1 MPEQLIMALPLI
13 GMIILIAIGMPVAFA
28 MGVSGAI
35 GIFFMGGFDS
45 LLGILGTSPYRTAAS
60 YTLTTVP
67 LFILMAEF
75 IVKSEIVHDIFEA
88 GYKWLGHLPGGVA
101 IATVMADAGFG
112 AMCGSS
118 TAAAAAMSSV
128 AIPQMQRLKYK
139 NSLSGGVVAIAGT
152 LAIMIPPSIVFIIYG
167 SVTETS
173 IGKLLIAGILP
184 GILTAIAYAVA
195 IYVWVK
201 IDSSVSPPQ
210 QAFPWNERMHSLK
223 YVWPMFVLFGV
234 VVGTIYTGVATPTE
248 SAAFGATAAL
258 VMGLAMGRLDREK
271 ILAACLAT
279 IKSTVMIFVL
289 IIGAM
294 IFGYYMTMTQLA
306 QDTVKLIAA
315 SSLDRW
321 VIMGG
326 LVVLYVFLGCI
337 LDQIAI
343 LLLTLPITFPLVM
356 SLGFDPIWFGVVITA
371 LAEIGLITPPVGL
384 NCFIVSQV
392 SKIPLEDV
400 FKGASILLI
409 SEMIVMAMLL
419 YWPEISLWLPSM
431 MD

>member
-1 MPEQLIMALPLI
+1 
-13 GMIILIAIGMPVAFA
+13 
-28 MGVSGAI
+28 
-35 GIFFMGGFDS
+35 
-45 LLGILGTSPYRTAAS
+45 
-60 YTLTTVP
+60 
-67 LFILMAEF
+67 
-75 IVKSEIVHDIFEA
+75 
-88 GYKWLGHLPGGVA
+88 
-101 IATVMADAGFG
+101 
-112 AMCGSS
+112 
-118 TAAAAAMSSV
+118 
-128 AIPQMQRLKYK
+128 
-139 NSLSGGVVAIAGT
+139 
-152 LAIMIPPSIVFIIYG
+152 
-167 SVTETS
+167 
-173 IGKLLIAGILP
+173 
-184 GILTAIAYAVA
+184 
-195 IYVWVK
+195 
-201 IDSSVSPPQ
+201 
-210 QAFPWNERMHSLK
+210 
-223 YVWPMFVLFGV
+223 
-234 VVGTIYTGVATPTE
+234 
-248 SAAFGATAAL
+248 
-258 VMGLAMGRLDREK
+258 
-271 ILAACLAT
+271 
-279 IKSTVMIFVL
+279 
-289 IIGAM
+289 M

>member
-1 MPEQLIMALPLI
+1 MEYLVLALPLI
-13 GMIILIAIGMPVAFA
+13 GMIALIAIGMPVAFS
-28 MGVSGAI
+28 MGVAGAI
-35 GIFFMGGFDS
+35 GLFFIGGFDS
-45 LLGILGTSPYRTAAS
+45 LMGILGTSPYRTAAS

-75 IVKSEIVHDIFEA
+75 IVKSEIIHEIFEA

-128 AIPQMQRLKYK
+128 AIPQMKRLQYK
-139 NSLSGGVVAIAGT
+139 DSLSGGVVAIAGT

-173 IGKLLIAGILP
+173 IGKLLIAGIVP
-184 GILTAIAYAVA
+184 GVLAAIALALA

-201 IDSSVSPPQ
+201 IDPSVSPPQ
-210 QAFPWNERMHSLK
+210 QAWSWSERMHSLK
-223 YVWPMFVLFGV
+223 YVWPMFVLFAV

-258 VMGLAMGRLDREK
+258 IIGLAQRRLNREK
-271 ILAACLAT
+271 IFAACLST

-306 QDTVKLIAA
+306 QDFVKVIAA
-315 SSLDRW
+315 SGLDRW

-326 LVVLYVFLGCI
+326 LVVFYIALGCI

-356 SLGFDPIWFGVVITA
+356 SLGFDPIWFGVIITA

-392 SKIPLEDV
+392 SRLPLEQV
-400 FKGASILLI
+400 FKGATILMLG
-409 SEMIVMAMLL
+409 EVIVLALLMAF
-419 YWPEISLWLPSM
+419 PEIVLWLPSM
-431 MD
+431 ME

>member
-13 GMIILIAIGMPVAFA
+13 GMIVLIAIGMPVAFA

-45 LLGILGTSPYRTAAS
+45 LMGILGTSPYRTAAS

-75 IVKSEIVHDIFEA
+75 IVKSEIVHDIFDA

-128 AIPQMQRLKYK
+128 AIPQMKRLKYK
-139 NSLSGGVVAIAGT
+139 DTLSGGVVAIAGT

-173 IGKLLIAGILP
+173 IGKLLIAGIIP
-184 GILTAIAYAVA
+184 GILTTIAYAVA

-201 IDSSVSPPQ
+201 LDPSVSPSQKAWSWP
-210 QAFPWNERMHSLK
+210 ERMRSLK

-234 VVGTIYTGVATPTE
+234 VVGTIYTGIATPTE

-258 VMGLAMGRLDREK
+258 VMGLATGRLDRER
-271 ILAACLAT
+271 ILTACLAT

-326 LVVLYVFLGCI
+326 LVVLYIFLGCI

-343 LLLTLPITFPLVM
+343 LLLTLPITFPLVV

-392 SKIPLEDV
+392 SKIPLEEV

-409 SEMIVMAMLL
+409 PEMIVMAMLI

>member
-1 MPEQLIMALPLI
+1 MPEQLIMVLPLI
-13 GMIILIAIGMPVAFA
+13 GMIVLIAVGMPVAFA

-45 LLGILGTSPYRTAAS
+45 LMGILGTSPYRTAAS

-75 IVKSEIVHDIFEA
+75 IVKSEIVHEIFEA

-101 IATVMADAGFG
+101 IATVLADAGFG

-128 AIPQMQRLKYK
+128 AIPQMKRLKYK
-139 NSLSGGVVAIAGT
+139 DSLSGGVVAIAGT

-184 GILTAIAYAVA
+184 GILSALALALA

-201 IDSSVSPPQ
+201 IDPSVSPPQ
-210 QAFPWNERMHSLK
+210 KAWSRSERMHSLK
-223 YVWPMFVLFGV
+223 FVWPMFVLFGV

-248 SAAFGATAAL
+248 SAAFGATVAL
-258 VMGLAMGRLDREK
+258 LIGLAQGRLDREK
-271 ILAACLAT
+271 IFAACLST

-294 IFGYYMTMTQLA
+294 IFGYYMTLTQMA
-306 QDTVKLIAA
+306 QDFVRLIAA
-315 SSLDRW
+315 ASVDRW
-321 VIMGG
+321 LVMGG
-326 LVVLYVFLGCI
+326 LVVLYIFLGCI

-356 SLGFDPIWFGVVITA
+356 SLGFDPIWFGVIITA

-392 SKIPLEDV
+392 SKLPLEEV

-409 SEMIVMAMLL
+409 AELIVMALL
-419 YWPEISLWLPSM
+419 MGFPEIALWLPSM
-431 MD
+431 M

>member
-13 GMIILIAIGMPVAFA
+13 GMILLIVIGMPVAFA
-28 MGVSGAI
+28 MGVAGAI

-45 LLGILGTSPYRTAAS
+45 LMGILGTSPYRTAAS

-75 IVKSEIVHDIFEA
+75 IVKSEIVHEIFEA

-128 AIPQMQRLKYK
+128 AIPQMKRLKYK
-139 NSLSGGVVAIAGT
+139 DSLSGGVVAIAGT

-184 GILTAIAYAVA
+184 GILTAIGFAVA

-201 IDSSVSPPQ
+201 IDPSVSPPQ
-210 QAFPWNERMHSLK
+210 KAWSWTERMHSLK

-248 SAAFGATAAL
+248 SAAFGATVAL
-258 VMGLAMGRLDREK
+258 AMGLAMGRLDRGK
-271 ILAACLAT
+271 IYAACLAT

-294 IFGYYMTMTQLA
+294 IFGYYMTLTQLA
-306 QDTVKLIAA
+306 QDFVRVIAS

-326 LVVLYVFLGCI
+326 LVVLYLFLGCI

-392 SKIPLEDV
+392 SRLPLEEV
-400 FKGASILLI
+400 FKGACILLI
-409 SEMIVMAMLL
+409 AEMVVMALL
-419 YWPEISLWLPSM
+419 MGFPEISLWLPSM

>member
-1 MPEQLIMALPLI
+1 MEHLILVLPLI
-13 GMIILIAIGMPVAFA
+13 GMIALIAIGMPVAFS
-28 MGVSGAI
+28 MGVAGAI
-35 GIFFMGGFDS
+35 GLFFIGGFDS
-45 LLGILGTSPYRTAAS
+45 LMGILGTSPYRTAAS

-75 IVKSEIVHDIFEA
+75 IVKSEIIHEIFEA

-128 AIPQMQRLKYK
+128 AIPQMKRLQYK
-139 NSLSGGVVAIAGT
+139 DSLSGGVVAIAGT

-173 IGKLLIAGILP
+173 IGKLLIAGIVP
-184 GILTAIAYAVA
+184 GVLAAIALALA

-201 IDSSVSPPQ
+201 IDPSVSPPQ
-210 QAFPWNERMHSLK
+210 QAWSWSERMHSLK
-223 YVWPMFVLFGV
+223 YVWPMFVLFAV

-258 VMGLAMGRLDREK
+258 IIGLAQRRLNREK
-271 ILAACLAT
+271 IFAACLST

-306 QDTVKLIAA
+306 QDFVKVIAA
-315 SSLDRW
+315 SGLDRW

-326 LVVLYVFLGCI
+326 LVVFYIALGCI

-356 SLGFDPIWFGVVITA
+356 SLGFDPIWFGVIITA

-392 SKIPLEDV
+392 SRLPLEQV
-400 FKGASILLI
+400 FKGATILMLG
-409 SEMIVMAMLL
+409 EVIVLALLMAF
-419 YWPEISLWLPSM
+419 PEIVLWLPSM
-431 MD
+431 ME

>member
-1 MPEQLIMALPLI
+1 MEHLILALPLI
-13 GMIILIAIGMPVAFA
+13 GMIALIAIGMPVAFS
-28 MGVSGAI
+28 MGVAGAI
-35 GIFFMGGFDS
+35 GLFFIGGFDS
-45 LLGILGTSPYRTAAS
+45 LMGILGTSPYRTAAS

-75 IVKSEIVHDIFEA
+75 IVKSEIIHEIFEA

-128 AIPQMQRLKYK
+128 AIPQMKRLQYK
-139 NSLSGGVVAIAGT
+139 DSLSGGVVAIAGT

-173 IGKLLIAGILP
+173 IGKLLIAGIVP
-184 GILTAIAYAVA
+184 GVLAAIALALA

-201 IDSSVSPPQ
+201 IDPSVSPPQ
-210 QAFPWNERMHSLK
+210 QAWSWSERMHSLK
-223 YVWPMFVLFGV
+223 YVWPMFVLFAV

-258 VMGLAMGRLDREK
+258 LIGLAQRRLNREK
-271 ILAACLAT
+271 IFAACLST

-306 QDTVKLIAA
+306 QDFVKVIAA
-315 SSLDRW
+315 SGLDRW

-326 LVVLYVFLGCI
+326 LVVFYIALGCI

-356 SLGFDPIWFGVVITA
+356 SLGFDPIWFGVIITA

-392 SKIPLEDV
+392 SRLPLEQV
-400 FKGASILLI
+400 FKGATILMLGELI
-409 SEMIVMAMLL
+409 VLALLMAF
-419 YWPEISLWLPSM
+419 PEIVLWLPSM
-431 MD
+431 MN

>member
-13 GMIILIAIGMPVAFA
+13 GMILLIAIGMPVAFA
-28 MGVSGAI
+28 MGVAGTI

-45 LLGILGTSPYRTAAS
+45 LMGILGTSPYRTAAS

-128 AIPQMQRLKYK
+128 AIPQMKRLKYK
-139 NSLSGGVVAIAGT
+139 DSLSGGVVAIAGT

-201 IDSSVSPPQ
+201 IDPSVSPPQ
-210 QAFPWNERMHSLK
+210 QAFPWSERMNSLK

-234 VVGTIYTGVATPTE
+234 VVGTIYTGIATPTE

-258 VMGLAMGRLDREK
+258 VMGLVMGRLDRGK
-271 ILAACLAT
+271 IYAACLAT

-315 SSLDRW
+315 SSVDRW

-326 LVVLYVFLGCI
+326 LVVLYIVLGCI

-392 SKIPLEDV
+392 SRLPLEEV
-400 FKGASILLI
+400 FKGACILLI
-409 SEMIVMAMLL
+409 AEMVVMALL
-419 YWPEISLWLPSM
+419 IYFPEISLWLPSM

>member
-1 MPEQLIMALPLI
+1 MEYLVLALPLI
-13 GMIILIAIGMPVAFA
+13 GMIALIAIGMPVAFS
-28 MGVSGAI
+28 MGVAGAI
-35 GIFFMGGFDS
+35 GLFFIGGFDS
-45 LLGILGTSPYRTAAS
+45 LMGILGTSPYRTAAS

-75 IVKSEIVHDIFEA
+75 IVKSEIIHEIFEA

-128 AIPQMQRLKYK
+128 AIPQMKRLQYK
-139 NSLSGGVVAIAGT
+139 DSLSGGVVAIAGT

-173 IGKLLIAGILP
+173 IGKLLIAGIVP
-184 GILTAIAYAVA
+184 GVLAAIALALA

-201 IDSSVSPPQ
+201 IDPSVSPPQ
-210 QAFPWNERMHSLK
+210 QAWSWSERMHSLK
-223 YVWPMFVLFGV
+223 YVWPMFVLFAV

-258 VMGLAMGRLDREK
+258 IIGLAQRRLNREK
-271 ILAACLAT
+271 IFAACLST

-306 QDTVKLIAA
+306 QDFVKVIAA
-315 SSLDRW
+315 SGLDRW

-326 LVVLYVFLGCI
+326 LVVFYIALGCI

-356 SLGFDPIWFGVVITA
+356 SLGFDPIWFGVIITA

-392 SKIPLEDV
+392 SRLPLEQV
-400 FKGASILLI
+400 FKGATILMLGELI
-409 SEMIVMAMLL
+409 VLALLMAF
-419 YWPEISLWLPSM
+419 PEIVLWLPSM
-431 MD
+431 MN

>member
-1 MPEQLIMALPLI
+1 MEHLILALPLI

-28 MGVSGAI
+28 MGVAGAI
-35 GIFFMGGFDS
+35 GIFFMGGFGS
-45 LLGILGTSPYRTAAS
+45 LMGILGTSPYRTAAS

-67 LFILMAEF
+67 LFILMAQL

-128 AIPQMQRLKYK
+128 AIPQMKRLKYK
-139 NSLSGGVVAIAGT
+139 DSLSGGVVAVAGT

-173 IGKLLIAGILP
+173 IGKLLIAGIIP
-184 GILTAIAYAVA
+184 GIMTALAYAVA
-195 IYVWVK
+195 IYLWVK
-201 IDSSVSPPQ
+201 IDPSVSPSQ
-210 QAFPWNERMHSLK
+210 QAWSWKEKVSSLK
-223 YVWPMFVLFGV
+223 GVWPMFVLFIV
-234 VVGTIYTGVATPTE
+234 VIGTIYMGVATPTE
-248 SAAFGATAAL
+248 SAAFGATVAL
-258 VMGLAMGRLDREK
+258 IMGLAMRRLDKDR
-271 ILAACLAT
+271 IFAACLAT
-279 IKSTVMIFVL
+279 IQSTVMIFVL

-294 IFGYYMTMTQLA
+294 IFGYYITMTQLP
-306 QDTVKLIAA
+306 QNFVKLIAA
-315 SSLDRW
+315 SSIDRW

-326 LVVLYVFLGCI
+326 LVLFYILLGCI

-343 LLLTLPITFPLVM
+343 LLLTLPITFPLIM
-356 SLGFDPIWFGVVITA
+356 SLGFDPIWFGVMITA

-392 SKIPLEDV
+392 SKLPLEEV
-400 FKGASILLI
+400 FKGTSILLI
-409 SEMIVMAMLL
+409 SEVVIIVLL
-419 YWPEISLWLPSM
+419 MCFPEITLWLPSM
-431 MD
+431 MN

>member
-1 MPEQLIMALPLI
+1 MEHLILALPLI
-13 GMIILIAIGMPVAFA
+13 GMIALIAIGMPVAFS
-28 MGVSGAI
+28 MGVAGAI
-35 GIFFMGGFDS
+35 GLFFIGGFDS
-45 LLGILGTSPYRTAAS
+45 MMGILGTSPYRTAAS

-75 IVKSEIVHDIFEA
+75 IVKSEIIHEIFEA

-128 AIPQMQRLKYK
+128 AIPQMKRLQYK
-139 NSLSGGVVAIAGT
+139 DSLSGGVVAIAGT

-173 IGKLLIAGILP
+173 IGKLLIAGIVP
-184 GILTAIAYAVA
+184 GILAATALALA

-201 IDSSVSPPQ
+201 VDPSVSPPQ
-210 QAFPWNERMHSLK
+210 QAWSWSERMHSLK

-234 VVGTIYTGVATPTE
+234 VVGTIYTGIATPTE

-258 VMGLAMGRLDREK
+258 IIGLAQKRLNREK
-271 ILAACLAT
+271 IFEACLAT

-306 QDTVKLIAA
+306 QDFVKVIAA
-315 SSLDRW
+315 SGLDRW

-326 LVVLYVFLGCI
+326 LVVFYIALGCI

-356 SLGFDPIWFGVVITA
+356 SLGFDPIWFGVIITA

-392 SKIPLEDV
+392 SRLPLEQV
-400 FKGASILLI
+400 FKGATILMLG
-409 SEMIVMAMLL
+409 ELVVLALLMAF
-419 YWPEISLWLPSM
+419 PEIVLWLPSM
-431 MD
+431 ME

>member
-1 MPEQLIMALPLI
+1 MEQLIMVLPLI

-45 LLGILGTSPYRTAAS
+45 LMGILGTSPYRTAAS

-128 AIPQMQRLKYK
+128 AIPQMKRLKYK
-139 NSLSGGVVAIAGT
+139 DSLSGGVVAIAGT

-173 IGKLLIAGILP
+173 IGKLLIAGIIP

-201 IDSSVSPPQ
+201 IDPSVSPSQ
-210 QAFPWNERMHSLK
+210 QAFPWNEKVRSLK

-248 SAAFGATAAL
+248 SAAFGATTAL
-258 VMGLAMGRLDREK
+258 VMGLAMGRLDRGK

-279 IKSTVMIFVL
+279 IKTTVMIFVL

-315 SSLDRW
+315 ASLDRW

-326 LVVLYVFLGCI
+326 LVVLYIFLGCI

-392 SKIPLEDV
+392 SKIPLEEV
-400 FKGASILLI
+400 FKGASILMI

>member
-1 MPEQLIMALPLI
+1 MEQLILALPLI

-28 MGVSGAI
+28 MGVAGAI
-35 GIFFMGGFDS
+35 GIFFIGGFDS
-45 LLGILGTSPYRTAAS
+45 LMGILGTSPYRTAAS

-139 NSLSGGVVAIAGT
+139 NTLSGGVVAIAGT

-201 IDSSVSPPQ
+201 IDPSVSPPQ
-210 QAFPWNERMHSLK
+210 KAFGWNERVHSLQ
-223 YVWPMFVLFGV
+223 YVWPMFLLFGV
-234 VVGTIYTGVATPTE
+234 VVGTIYTGIATPTE

-258 VMGLAMGRLDREK
+258 VMGLAMGRLDRGK
-271 ILAACLAT
+271 IYAACLAT

-326 LVVLYVFLGCI
+326 LVVLYIFLGCI

-392 SKIPLEDV
+392 SRLPLEEV

-409 SEMIVMAMLL
+409 AEMVVMALLL
-419 YWPEISLWLPSM
+419 YFPEISLWLPSM

>member
-1 MPEQLIMALPLI
+1 MEQLILALPLV

-28 MGVSGAI
+28 MGVAGAV

-45 LLGILGTSPYRTAAS
+45 LMGILGTSPYRTAAS

-67 LFILMAEF
+67 LFILMAQL

-128 AIPQMQRLKYK
+128 AIPQMKRLKYK
-139 NSLSGGVVAIAGT
+139 DSLSGGVVAVAGT

-173 IGKLLIAGILP
+173 IGKLLIAGIIP
-184 GILTAIAYAVA
+184 GILTALAYAAA
-195 IYVWVK
+195 IYFWVK
-201 IDSSVSPPQ
+201 IDPSVSPPQ
-210 QAFPWNERMHSLK
+210 QAWLWKEKVSSLK
-223 YVWPMFVLFGV
+223 GVWPMFVLFFV
-234 VVGTIYTGVATPTE
+234 VIGTIYMGVATPTE

-258 VMGLAMGRLDREK
+258 IMGFAMERLDKNR
-271 ILAACLAT
+271 IYAACLAT
-279 IKSTVMIFVL
+279 IQSTVMIFVL

-294 IFGYYMTMTQLA
+294 IFGYYITMTQLP
-306 QDTVKLIAA
+306 QNLVKIIA
-315 SSLDRW
+315 SSAIDRW

-326 LVVLYVFLGCI
+326 LVIFYIFLGCI

-356 SLGFDPIWFGVVITA
+356 SLGFNPIWFGVMITA

-392 SKIPLEDV
+392 SKLPLEEV

-409 SEMIVMAMLL
+409 SEIVVVILL
-419 YWPEISLWLPSM
+419 MCFPGIVLLLPSM
-431 MD
+431 MN

>member
-1 MPEQLIMALPLI
+1 MEHLILALPLI
-13 GMIILIAIGMPVAFA
+13 GMIALIAIGMPVAFS
-28 MGVSGAI
+28 MGVAGAI
-35 GIFFMGGFDS
+35 GLFFIGGFDS
-45 LLGILGTSPYRTAAS
+45 LMGILGTSPYRTAAS

-75 IVKSEIVHDIFEA
+75 IVKSEIIHEIFEA

-128 AIPQMQRLKYK
+128 AIPQMKRLQYK
-139 NSLSGGVVAIAGT
+139 DSLSGGVVAIAGT

-173 IGKLLIAGILP
+173 IGKLLIAGIVP
-184 GILTAIAYAVA
+184 GVLAAIALALA

-201 IDSSVSPPQ
+201 IDPSVSPPQ
-210 QAFPWNERMHSLK
+210 QAWSWSERMHSLK
-223 YVWPMFVLFGV
+223 YVWPMFVLFAV

-258 VMGLAMGRLDREK
+258 IIGLAQRRLNREK
-271 ILAACLAT
+271 IFAACLST

-306 QDTVKLIAA
+306 QDFVKVIAA
-315 SSLDRW
+315 SGLDRW

-326 LVVLYVFLGCI
+326 LVVFYIALGCI

-356 SLGFDPIWFGVVITA
+356 SLGFDPIWFGVIITA

-392 SKIPLEDV
+392 SRLPLEQV
-400 FKGASILLI
+400 FKGATILMLGELI
-409 SEMIVMAMLL
+409 VLALLMAF
-419 YWPEISLWLPSM
+419 PEIVLWLPSM
-431 MD
+431 MN

>member
-1 MPEQLIMALPLI
+1 MPDQLIMALPLI
-13 GMIILIAIGMPVAFA
+13 GMIVLIAIGMPVAFA
-28 MGVSGAI
+28 MGVSGAV
-35 GIFFMGGFDS
+35 GIYFMGGFDS
-45 LLGILGTSPYRTAAS
+45 LMGILATSPYRTAAS

-67 LFILMAEF
+67 LFILMADF
-75 IVKSEIVHDIFEA
+75 ILKSEIVHEIFEA
-88 GYKWLGHLPGGVA
+88 AYKWLGHLPGGVA
-101 IATVMADAGFG
+101 IATVLADAGFG

-128 AIPQMQRLKYK
+128 AIPQMKRLKYRD
-139 NSLSGGVVAIAGT
+139 SLSGGVVAVAGT

-173 IGKLLIAGILP
+173 IGKLLIAGIMP
-184 GILTAIAYAVA
+184 GVLTALAYAAA
-195 IYVWVK
+195 IYIWVK
-201 IDSSVSPPQ
+201 IDPSVSPPQ
-210 QAFPWNERMHSLK
+210 MAWSWSERVHSLK
-223 YVWPMFVLFGV
+223 YVWPMIVLFAV
-234 VVGTIYTGVATPTE
+234 VVGTIYAGVATPTE

-258 VMGLAMGRLDREK
+258 LIGLAQGRLDREK
-271 ILAACLAT
+271 IFAACLAT
-279 IKSTVMIFVL
+279 IRSTVMIFVL

-294 IFGYYMTMTQLA
+294 IFGYYMTLTQMA
-306 QDTVKLIAA
+306 QDLVKVIAA
-315 SSLDRW
+315 SNLDRW

-326 LVVLYVFLGCI
+326 LVVLYVALGCI

-392 SKIPLEDV
+392 SRLPLEEV
-400 FKGASILLI
+400 FKGACILLTG
-409 SEMIVMAMLL
+409 ELIVMALL
-419 YWPEISLWLPSM
+419 MGFPEISLWLPSM
-431 MD
+431 MQ

>member
-1 MPEQLIMALPLI
+1 MEYLVLALPLI
-13 GMIILIAIGMPVAFA
+13 GMIALIAIGMPVAFS
-28 MGVSGAI
+28 MGVAGAI
-35 GIFFMGGFDS
+35 GLFFIGGFDS
-45 LLGILGTSPYRTAAS
+45 LMGILGTSPYRTAAS

-75 IVKSEIVHDIFEA
+75 IVKSEIIHEIFEA

-128 AIPQMQRLKYK
+128 AIPQMKRLQYK
-139 NSLSGGVVAIAGT
+139 DSLSGGVVAIAGT

-173 IGKLLIAGILP
+173 IGKLLIAGIVP
-184 GILTAIAYAVA
+184 GVLAAIFLALS

-201 IDSSVSPPQ
+201 IDPSVSPPQ
-210 QAFPWNERMHSLK
+210 QAWSWSERMHSLK
-223 YVWPMFVLFGV
+223 YVWPMFVLFAV

-258 VMGLAMGRLDREK
+258 LIGLAQRRLNREK
-271 ILAACLAT
+271 IFAACLST

-306 QDTVKLIAA
+306 QDFVKVIAA
-315 SSLDRW
+315 SGLDRW

-326 LVVLYVFLGCI
+326 LVVFYIALGCI

-356 SLGFDPIWFGVVITA
+356 SLGFDPIWFGVIITA

-392 SKIPLEDV
+392 SRLPLEQV
-400 FKGASILLI
+400 FKGATILMLGELI
-409 SEMIVMAMLL
+409 VLALLMAF
-419 YWPEISLWLPSM
+419 PEIVLWLPSM
-431 MD
+431 MN

>member
-1 MPEQLIMALPLI
+1 MPEQLLMALPLI
-13 GMIILIAIGMPVAFA
+13 GMIVLIAIGMPVAFA

-45 LLGILGTSPYRTAAS
+45 LMGILGTSPYRTAAS

-75 IVKSEIVHDIFEA
+75 IVKSEIVHDIFDA

-128 AIPQMQRLKYK
+128 AIPQMKRLRYK
-139 NSLSGGVVAIAGT
+139 DTLSGGVVAIAGT

-173 IGKLLIAGILP
+173 IGKLLIAGIIP
-184 GILTAIAYAVA
+184 GILTTIAYAVA

-201 IDSSVSPPQ
+201 LDPSVSPSQKAWSWP
-210 QAFPWNERMHSLK
+210 ERMRSLK

-234 VVGTIYTGVATPTE
+234 VVGTIYTGIATPTE

-258 VMGLAMGRLDREK
+258 VMGLAMGRLDRER

-321 VIMGG
+321 AIMGG
-326 LVVLYVFLGCI
+326 LVVLYIFLGCI

-343 LLLTLPITFPLVM
+343 LLLTLPITFPLVV
-356 SLGFDPIWFGVVITA
+356 SLGFDPIWFGVIITA

-384 NCFIVSQV
+384 NCFIVSHV

-409 SEMIVMAMLL
+409 SEMIVMAMLI

>member
-1 MPEQLIMALPLI
+1 MPEQLILALPLI
-13 GMIILIAIGMPVAFA
+13 GMILLIAIGMPVAFA

-45 LLGILGTSPYRTAAS
+45 VMGILGTSPYRTAAS

-139 NSLSGGVVAIAGT
+139 DTLSGGVVAIAGT

-173 IGKLLIAGILP
+173 IGKLLIAGIIP

-201 IDSSVSPPQ
+201 IDPSVSPPQ
-210 QAFPWNERMHSLK
+210 KAFPWNERILSLK

-306 QDTVKLIAA
+306 QDTVKLIAS

-326 LVVLYVFLGCI
+326 LVVLYIFLGCI

-400 FKGASILLI
+400 FKGACILLI
-409 SEMIVMAMLL
+409 SEMVVMALLL
-419 YWPEISLWLPSM
+419 YFPEISLWLPSM

>member
-1 MPEQLIMALPLI
+1 MEYLVLALPLI
-13 GMIILIAIGMPVAFA
+13 GMIALIAIGMPVAFS
-28 MGVSGAI
+28 MGVAGAI
-35 GIFFMGGFDS
+35 GLFFIGGFDS
-45 LLGILGTSPYRTAAS
+45 LMGILGTSPYRTAAS

-75 IVKSEIVHDIFEA
+75 IVKSEIIHEIFEA

-128 AIPQMQRLKYK
+128 AIPQMKRLQYK
-139 NSLSGGVVAIAGT
+139 DSLSGGVVAIAGT

-173 IGKLLIAGILP
+173 IGKLLIAGIVP
-184 GILTAIAYAVA
+184 GVLAAIALALA

-201 IDSSVSPPQ
+201 IDPSVSPPQ
-210 QAFPWNERMHSLK
+210 QAWSWSERMHSLK
-223 YVWPMFVLFGV
+223 YVWPMFVLFAV

-258 VMGLAMGRLDREK
+258 IIGLAQRRLNREK
-271 ILAACLAT
+271 IFAACLST

-306 QDTVKLIAA
+306 QDFVKVIAA
-315 SSLDRW
+315 SGLDRW

-326 LVVLYVFLGCI
+326 LVVFYLALGCI

-356 SLGFDPIWFGVVITA
+356 SLGFDPIWFGVIITA

-392 SKIPLEDV
+392 SRLPLEQV
-400 FKGASILLI
+400 FKGATILMLG
-409 SEMIVMAMLL
+409 EVIVLALLMAF
-419 YWPEISLWLPSM
+419 PEIVLWLPSM
-431 MD
+431 ME

>member
-1 MPEQLIMALPLI
+1 
-13 GMIILIAIGMPVAFA
+13 
-28 MGVSGAI
+28 
-35 GIFFMGGFDS
+35 
-45 LLGILGTSPYRTAAS
+45 
-60 YTLTTVP
+60 
-67 LFILMAEF
+67 
-75 IVKSEIVHDIFEA
+75 
-88 GYKWLGHLPGGVA
+88 
-101 IATVMADAGFG
+101 
-112 AMCGSS
+112 
-118 TAAAAAMSSV
+118 
-128 AIPQMQRLKYK
+128 
-139 NSLSGGVVAIAGT
+139 VVAIAGT

-173 IGKLLIAGILP
+173 IGKLLIAGIVP
-184 GILTAIAYAVA
+184 GVLAAIFLALS

-201 IDSSVSPPQ
+201 IDPSVSPPQ
-210 QAFPWNERMHSLK
+210 QAWSWSERVHSLK
-223 YVWPMFVLFGV
+223 YVWPMFVLFAV

-258 VMGLAMGRLDREK
+258 LIGLAQRRLNREK
-271 ILAACLAT
+271 IFAACLST

-306 QDTVKLIAA
+306 QDFVRVIAA
-315 SSLDRW
+315 SGLDRW

-326 LVVLYVFLGCI
+326 LVVFYLALGCI

-356 SLGFDPIWFGVVITA
+356 SLGFDPIWFGVIITA

-392 SKIPLEDV
+392 SRLPLEQV
-400 FKGASILLI
+400 FKGATILMLG
-409 SEMIVMAMLL
+409 EVIVLALLMAF
-419 YWPEISLWLPSM
+419 PEIVLWLPSM
-431 MD
+431 ME

>member
-1 MPEQLIMALPLI
+1 MEHLILALPLI
-13 GMIILIAIGMPVAFA
+13 GMIALIAIGMPVAFS
-28 MGVSGAI
+28 MGVAGAI
-35 GIFFMGGFDS
+35 GLFFIGGFDS
-45 LLGILGTSPYRTAAS
+45 LMGILGTSPYRTAAS

-75 IVKSEIVHDIFEA
+75 IVKSEIIHEIFEA

-128 AIPQMQRLKYK
+128 AIPQMKRLQYK
-139 NSLSGGVVAIAGT
+139 DSLSGGVVAIAGT

-173 IGKLLIAGILP
+173 IGKLLIAGIVP
-184 GILTAIAYAVA
+184 GVLAAIALALA

-201 IDSSVSPPQ
+201 IDPSVSPPQ
-210 QAFPWNERMHSLK
+210 QAWSWSERMHSLK
-223 YVWPMFVLFGV
+223 YVWPMFVLFAV

-258 VMGLAMGRLDREK
+258 IIGLAQRRLNREK
-271 ILAACLAT
+271 IFAACLST

-306 QDTVKLIAA
+306 QDFVKVIAA
-315 SSLDRW
+315 SGLDRW

-326 LVVLYVFLGCI
+326 LVVFYLALGCI

-356 SLGFDPIWFGVVITA
+356 SLGFDPIWFGVIITA

-392 SKIPLEDV
+392 SRLPLEQV
-400 FKGASILLI
+400 FKGATILMLG
-409 SEMIVMAMLL
+409 EVIVLALLMAF
-419 YWPEISLWLPSM
+419 PEIVLWLPSM
-431 MD
+431 ME

>member
-1 MPEQLIMALPLI
+1 
-13 GMIILIAIGMPVAFA
+13 
-28 MGVSGAI
+28 
-35 GIFFMGGFDS
+35 
-45 LLGILGTSPYRTAAS
+45 
-60 YTLTTVP
+60 
-67 LFILMAEF
+67 
-75 IVKSEIVHDIFEA
+75 
-88 GYKWLGHLPGGVA
+88 
-101 IATVMADAGFG
+101 
-112 AMCGSS
+112 
-118 TAAAAAMSSV
+118 
-128 AIPQMQRLKYK
+128 
-139 NSLSGGVVAIAGT
+139 
-152 LAIMIPPSIVFIIYG
+152 
-167 SVTETS
+167 
-173 IGKLLIAGILP
+173 
-184 GILTAIAYAVA
+184 
-195 IYVWVK
+195 
-201 IDSSVSPPQ
+201 
-210 QAFPWNERMHSLK
+210 
-223 YVWPMFVLFGV
+223 MFVLFAV
-234 VVGTIYTGVATPTE
+234 VVGTIYTGIATPTE

-326 LVVLYVFLGCI
+326 LVLLYIFLGCI

-356 SLGFDPIWFGVVITA
+356 SLGFDPIWFGVMITA

>member
-1 MPEQLIMALPLI
+1 MPEQLIMSLPLI
-13 GMIILIAIGMPVAFA
+13 GMIVLIAIGMPVAFA

-45 LLGILGTSPYRTAAS
+45 LMGILGTSPYRTAAS

-128 AIPQMQRLKYK
+128 AIPQMQRLRYK
-139 NSLSGGVVAIAGT
+139 DTLSGGVVAIAGT

-184 GILTAIAYAVA
+184 GILTTIAYALA

-201 IDSSVSPPQ
+201 IDPSVSPPQ
-210 QAFPWNERMHSLK
+210 KGWSWSERMRSLK

-234 VVGTIYTGVATPTE
+234 VVGTIYTGIATPTE

-258 VMGLAMGRLDREK
+258 VMGLAMGRLDRK
-271 ILAACLAT
+271 RIQDACLAT

-326 LVVLYVFLGCI
+326 LVVLYIFLGCI

-343 LLLTLPITFPLVM
+343 LLLTLPITFPLVV